1 MIELYL
7 SSDGKHT
14 VHVSTETLEEIVELA
29 PKAKALYDK
38 IVETYGNKA
47 QMWQEAGIVK
57 AHTSALPV
65 EPKRIDTP
73 QRAEE
78 AVAPRCPMHDRP
90 MRLRQGVYGTFW
102 SCSVRSPAG
111 RWCSYTKEAD
121 SAGAKKASAQNA

>member
-38 IVETYGNKA
+38 IVEAYGNKA

-57 AHTSALPV
+57 AHTKALPA

-73 QRAEE
+73 QAAEA
-78 AVAPRCPMHDRP
+78 AVAPAARCMISR
-90 MRLRQGVYGTFW
+90 
-102 SCSVRSPAG
+102 
-111 RWCSYTKEAD
+111 
-121 SAGAKKASAQNA
+121 

>member
-14 VHVSTETLEEIVELA
+14 VHVSTQTLEEIVELA

-38 IVETYGNKA
+38 IVEAYGNKA

-57 AHTSALPV
+57 AHAKALPV

-73 QRAEE
+73 QAAEA
-78 AVAPRCPMHDRP
+78 AVAPRCPVHDRP
-90 MRLRQGVYGTFW
+90 MKLRRGVYGTFW
-102 SCSVRSPAG
+102 SCSVRSPVG
-111 RWCSYTKEAD
+111 RWCSFTKEVD
-121 SAGAKKASAQNA
+121 SEGGERKATA